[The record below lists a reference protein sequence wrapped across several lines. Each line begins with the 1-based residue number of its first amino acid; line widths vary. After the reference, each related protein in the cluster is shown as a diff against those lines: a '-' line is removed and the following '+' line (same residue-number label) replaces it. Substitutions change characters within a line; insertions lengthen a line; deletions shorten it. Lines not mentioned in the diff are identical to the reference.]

1 MKKFLSFMVVMG
13 VVLLV
18 TTGCMG
24 VKNEKTIGLAVSTLN
39 NPFFVDLK
47 NGIETQAEELGI
59 KVIVYDA
66 QDDSSRQ
73 LSNVEDLITKKVDII
88 IINPTDSD
96 AVSAAVKAAN
106 KAKIPVI
113 TVDRGANDG
122 EVVTHIASDNV
133 AGGKLAGNYLLE
145 LVGENAKIVELEGIP
160 GSSAA
165 VDRGTGFNEAI
176 KDKANVV
183 AKQTANF
190 NRSEGSSVMENIL
203 QVNKDIVGVF
213 AHNDEMALGALAA
226 IEAAKLKNIYVIGFD
241 ATEDGKIAV
250 AEGKMAATIAQQP
263 NLMGKISVNYAQKI
277 MNNET
282 IDKNVHIDLSL
293 IKE

>member
-263 NLMGKISVNYAQKI
+263 NLMGKISVNYAQK
-277 MNNET
+277 NNE
-282 IDKNVHIDLSL
+282 
-293 IKE
+293 